1 MSELEKIKIKFDKI
15 DPQKWWGD
23 NFDIRFYLIR
33 MVQKIK
39 NSIVVDVGGGIGIIL
54 SELDESNFRINVDF
68 SFDDL
73 KRCQKEFYKIENVC
87 STMNHLPFKT
97 TSIHYV
103 ICANLLEVA
112 KTIDLKIDNTFVKDE
127 KVYYKT
133 VIQTLKGINTIL
145 QNRGRMYLT
154 TPNNRY
160 YKTTKLEYDELNNS
174 LSMVF
179 YNFSIKFFNTFSKMT
194 QKYRKLNLANIMPK
208 ILSKISNREKVLNSL
223 VKENVSDRYSVSF
236 FVEAEKS

>member
-1 MSELEKIKIKFDKI
+1 MSELEKIKIKFNKI
-15 DPQKWWGD
+15 NPQKWWGD
-23 NFDIRFYLIR
+23 NFDVRFYLIR
-33 MVQKIK
+33 MAQKIK

-73 KRCQKEFYKIENVC
+73 KRCQKEFHKIENVC

-97 TSIHYV
+97 NSIHYV

-112 KTIDLKIDNTFVKDE
+112 KIIDLKIDNTFVKDE

-133 VIQTLKGINTIL
+133 VIQTLKEINTIL

-179 YNFSIKFFNTFSKMT
+179 CNFSIKFFNTFSKMT
-194 QKYRKLNLANIMPK
+194 QKYRKLNLANTIPK
-208 ILSKISNREKVLNSL
+208 ILTKISNREKVLNSL
-223 VKENVSDRYSVSF
+223 LKENVSDRYSVSF